1 LLEVTGE
8 TVKLTDTAD
17 ENVREH
23 YFTLSYVWGNPT
35 PPLMSTPE
43 KEGELRAGLP
53 IIRLEKTYRDALHV
67 TKALGYR
74 YLWIDLFCIF
84 QGESA
89 KGKQDWAQESP
100 TMDQVYTH
108 GLLNISAT
116 YASHGDGGCFTQV
129 GDDDI
134 IATPLCVSWAMTEG
148 DPMSYHL
155 LHLGYRRDRQK
166 NALLDFENNS
176 PVFTRGWT
184 LQECML
190 ATRVLHFAA
199 KGIVWE
205 CCEGRAMHFSP
216 FLPNNIKLS
225 DRLGPCAGSIAA
237 DSSTHLTNLW
247 LRALYTYTRTNLTQP
262 NKDKLIAVLGIGKRI
277 SKTLGDTLWHGFLA
291 CTLPYSL
298 CWYAACNLDKMRETC
313 EVAVNDSFQSWHFAR
328 SNHRLKFVRIR
339 GAEPL
344 LRIWDAP
351 TDSDRLCY
359 CIGKV
364 VPLQVPLD
372 INRPLRKL
380 SPHSLI
386 LFRFVVEAGGARL
399 TSSYVSD
406 AGGER
411 YRDSW
416 EGTKVG
422 LGHFEVRLDHPHVY
436 ESNLKLSW
444 LLLPVCWRT
453 VRRSSYRDSGI
464 RRSSHR
470 DSGIRGFT
478 GLLLRARSNGEL
490 VQVGLLY
497 NMAHLMRDDLAAML
511 EAVRKAKPRLL
522 VIS

>member
-1 LLEVTGE
+1 MYSSGCWYDCYQVREDIAEKIIWHTLHDSRRTFEESLASGCELCYSIEHTVPRGSSDYRTFFAMSRGERNYCNQLAIIASADDTPNFSDAFKVQIEPFRTASSLEPVQSAAVAASKSRYTGSPATLQLASSWLKECATHHENCVPKSEPGWHPTRSLEVTGE
-8 TVKLTDTAD
+8 TVKLIDTAD

-35 PPLMSTPE
+35 PPLMLTPE

-53 IIRLEKTYRDALHV
+53 IIRLEKTYRDALHL

-190 ATRVLHFAA
+190 ATRVLHSAA

-216 FLPNNIKLS
+216 FLPNNINLS

-237 DSSTHLTNLW
+237 DSSTHLTTLW
-247 LRALYTYTRTNLTQP
+247 LRALYTYTRTNLT
-262 NKDKLIAVLGIGKRI
+262 
-277 SKTLGDTLWHGFLA
+277 
-291 CTLPYSL
+291 
-298 CWYAACNLDKMRETC
+298 
-313 EVAVNDSFQSWHFAR
+313 
-328 SNHRLKFVRIR
+328 
-339 GAEPL
+339 
-344 LRIWDAP
+344 
-351 TDSDRLCY
+351 
-359 CIGKV
+359 
-364 VPLQVPLD
+364 
-372 INRPLRKL
+372 
-380 SPHSLI
+380 
-386 LFRFVVEAGGARL
+386 
-399 TSSYVSD
+399 
-406 AGGER
+406 
-411 YRDSW
+411 
-416 EGTKVG
+416 
-422 LGHFEVRLDHPHVY
+422 
-436 ESNLKLSW
+436 
-444 LLLPVCWRT
+444 
-453 VRRSSYRDSGI
+453 
-464 RRSSHR
+464 
-470 DSGIRGFT
+470 
-478 GLLLRARSNGEL
+478 
-490 VQVGLLY
+490 
-497 NMAHLMRDDLAAML
+497 
-511 EAVRKAKPRLL
+511 
-522 VIS
+522 